1 VALVVPG
8 SRRDLKCGPVGAD
21 TRRIHSMRVRALL
34 FGLALCIAGSACA
47 GEKCTADVQTCLDYL
62 AKKIQT
68 KGWLGIH
75 YEHDAEK
82 GGYTITKIVPGSPAD
97 RAGFMVGDF
106 VVAMN
111 GISLKEES
119 EELKAVYAEMMP
131 GKTFSYTVRRNGT
144 EKVLKAELAKMPE
157 DVALQM
163 VGAHMLEHASIDE
176 APAEKK

>member
-1 VALVVPG
+1 
-8 SRRDLKCGPVGAD
+8 
-21 TRRIHSMRVRALL
+21 MRVRACLSI
-34 FGLALCIAGSACA
+34 GLALCIAGSAFA
-47 GEKCTADVQTCLDYL
+47 GEKCTADAQTCLNYL

-75 YEHDAEK
+75 YEHDANA

-106 VVAMN
+106 VIAMN

-119 EELKAVYAEMMP
+119 EQLKAVYAEMTP
-131 GKTFSYTVRRNGT
+131 GKTFTYTVRRNNQ

-163 VGAHMLEHASIDE
+163 VGAHMLEHAAIDE
-176 APAEKK
+176 AHVEKK